1 MSTYAAPV
9 SARILRRSIHAGR
22 FARIVV
28 VGTVE
33 TATSLKRDLASGNRA
48 RAAVVGCITVER
60 VADLDPE
67 MPVLGTIAE
76 LRSLIEAHDIDLLV
90 VGGAAPRVAVFDQAI
105 SVSDRSVRVCELSDF
120 YEAVFGHV
128 PTAEINASWFEY
140 LVSPAYRESRP
151 AKRVLDL
158 VLASILTLLFL
169 PVVAALALAIASGGG
184 SPFFRQVRIGA
195 RGRPITIWKL
205 RTMRSGCDSAPRW
218 SCSDDPR
225 VTPIGRLL
233 RRTHLDELP
242 QLLNVLR
249 GEMSIVG
256 PRPEQ
261 PEFVAQLE
269 RTLPFY
275 ERRHLI
281 KPGIT
286 GWAQIRCGYAG
297 SDHGSAWKLCH
308 DLFYM
313 KYSSLR
319 LDLLILVQTMRLIF
333 SRRQPE
339 LEPSGF
345 LAFVAAT
352 PKVVVPVTGYA
363 ESATSASTSPPGSW
377 RSASMSTVAPA
388 SRSVA
393 LVTGPIETTRAPS
406 GIRPP
411 VASRKFRTVDDEVNV
426 TKSAAIAAATAPGA
440 GSSRTVS

>member
-1 MSTYAAPV
+1 MSAHAAPV

-22 FARIVV
+22 FPRIVV

-33 TATSLKRDLASGNRA
+33 TARSLKRDLARGDRA
-48 RAAVVGCITVER
+48 RAAVVGCITAER
-60 VADLDPE
+60 VADRDPE

-76 LRSLIEAHDIDLLV
+76 LRSLIEAHGVDLLV
-90 VGGAAPRVAVFDQAI
+90 VGGEAPRVAVFDQAI
-105 SVSDRSVRVCELSDF
+105 SLSDRSVRVCELSDF

-140 LVSPAYRESRP
+140 LVSPCYRESRR

-158 VLASILTLLFL
+158 VLAFLLALLFL
-169 PVVAALALAIASGGG
+169 PVVAALALAIASDGG
-184 SPFFRQVRIGA
+184 SPFFRQVRIGE
-195 RGRPITIWKL
+195 RGRSITIFKL
-205 RTMRSGCDSAPRW
+205 RTMRSGGGSAARW
-218 SCSDDPR
+218 SFSDDPR
-225 VTPIGRLL
+225 VTPIGRFL

-319 LDLLILVQTMRLIF
+319 LDLLIILQTIRLIF

-345 LAFVAAT
+345 LAFVARA
-352 PKVVVPVTGYA
+352 PAVVVPLAGYA
-363 ESATSASTSPPGSW
+363 KSASSASTSPPGSW
-377 RSASMSTVAPA
+377 RSASVSTVAPA

-406 GIRPP
+406 GSRPP
-411 VASRKFRTVDDEVNV
+411 VTSRKVLTVEDEVNV
-426 TKSAAIAAATAPGA
+426 TKSAAIAASTVA
-440 GSSRTVS
+440 GSGSTRTVS